1 MAALCGRRDRSG
13 VKPWRRAVAWAE
25 TAARYTSR
33 MNETLLLIVIAGL
46 LLAILACV
54 AALLMRRPDAAFER
68 LRAQLEEALRAEQRD
83 GRLELRQQL
92 DGLATSQ
99 GQRIDGFARHLAD
112 LGTRTDARLDQLR
125 DSLTED
131 ARKGR
136 VEGQEAQARLGEL
149 LSQRL
154 ADVRGQLDLFG
165 RQQDTR
171 IQAFGEQLAALRA
184 SLGED
189 ARVARHEAV
198 ESQQRF
204 AEGLN
209 QRLLELTARNEQ
221 RIGEMRATLE
231 QQLRTLQQDNAAK
244 LEKMRETVDEKLQS
258 TLTTRLDSS
267 FKLVSERLEQ
277 VQRGLGEMQQLA
289 TGVGD
294 L

>member
-33 MNETLLLIVIAGL
+33 MTEVLLLIVIAGL

-92 DGLATSQ
+92 DGLASTQ

-112 LGTRTDARLDQLR
+112 LGSRIDARLDQLR

-136 VEGQEAQARLGEL
+136 VEGQEAQAKRSEL
-149 LSQRL
+149 VSQRL
-154 ADVRGQLDLFG
+154 ADVRGQLAVCG
-165 RQQDTR
+165 RQQDAR
-171 IQAFGEQLAALRA
+171 SQASREQLRALRA
-184 SLGED
+184 
-189 ARVARHEAV
+189 
-198 ESQQRF
+198 
-204 AEGLN
+204 
-209 QRLLELTARNEQ
+209 T
-221 RIGEMRATLE
+221 
-231 QQLRTLQQDNAAK
+231 
-244 LEKMRETVDEKLQS
+244 
-258 TLTTRLDSS
+258 
-267 FKLVSERLEQ
+267 
-277 VQRGLGEMQQLA
+277 
-289 TGVGD
+289 
-294 L
+294 